1 MKKTVLIMAAAALS
15 ISAPLM
21 AMEHD
26 SMPMDHGSMKMDHG
40 AMKMD
45 HGSMA
50 GMDNVIHTGV
60 ANGVKATFQ
69 LYDIKAKMEKM
80 GMKETNH
87 LMVMFTDAKTGK
99 PVSGGEAMLKIMAPD
114 KTEQVKNM
122 MGMGNGFGAD
132 VIMAKPGKYGVMCKF
147 KPTTGKEV
155 HVKFWYSVK

>member
-1 MKKTVLIMAAAALS
+1 MKKTVLIMAAALA
-15 ISAPLM
+15 ISAPVM

-26 SMPMDHGSMKMDHG
+26 SMPMDHGS
-40 AMKMD
+40 MKMD

-60 ANGVKATFQ
+60 ANGVKATFE

-99 PVSGGEAMLKIMAPD
+99 PLEGGEAMLKIIAPD

-132 VIMAKPGKYGVMCKF
+132 VTLAKPGKYGVMCKF
-147 KPTTGKEV
+147 KPKNGKEV